1 MIKKNPCSFNQCLA
15 LTSLILI
22 NTCAYAEG
30 PASPHPNFGPSGSD
44 ATNQQINSMMQE
56 ALKDPK
62 AHAMMAEV
70 NEKLKTA
77 QKNQEPDP
85 LPDEP
90 SPSSAEL
97 ANLRAQYNQ
106 SMAATQKNPES
117 IDNEAFN
124 ALLHE
129 ALPLSPKQI
138 RTLRKLY
145 DLSQQAVAAP
155 PKAPPTPTS
164 SSTVISLQPG
174 ATPPIIRL
182 SAGFIS
188 SLVFVDVTGA
198 PWPITAYSIGDPN
211 SFNIQWDQKTNN
223 LFVQAMKSYCH
234 GNIAVRLFG
243 LNTPVMISLV
253 SGQREVDF
261 RVDLQVSGR
270 GPNAIEEIITN
281 SFQDSKINPI
291 LIHLL
296 DGIPPKGSVKLSV
309 SDGHGEAWVFHNKLY
324 FRTKLTVLSPAW
336 LATVS
341 SPDGTHVYEM
351 AKTPLILASKCGKS
365 INVYLMGL

>member
-1 MIKKNPCSFNQCLA
+1 MTIKNAFCLPSYSCLLACA
-15 LTSLILI
+15 LLSLAPSSHAQTP
-22 NTCAYAEG
+22 NTPM
-30 PASPHPNFGPSGSD
+30 PANVGPSGSD
-44 ATNQQINSMMQE
+44 ATTQQINDMMKE

-62 AHAMMAEV
+62 TQALMAQV
-70 NEKLKTA
+70 NEKLKATEQSPAEEESNQTA
-77 QKNQEPDP
+77 N
-85 LPDEP
+85 
-90 SPSSAEL
+90 EL
-97 ANLRAQYNQ
+97 AAMRARYNE
-106 SMAATQKNPES
+106 SMSARQKNPEGQ
-117 IDNEAFN
+117 DAEAFN
-124 ALLHE
+124 ALLNE

-138 RTLRKLY
+138 KTLKRLY
-145 DLSQQAVAAP
+145 DLSQQAVATP
-155 PKAPPTPTS
+155 VKAPPTPTS

-174 ATPPIIRL
+174 TTPPIIRL

-188 SLVFVDVTGA
+188 SLVFVDSTGA
-198 PWPITAYSIGDPN
+198 PWPITAFSIGDPN
-211 SFNIQWDQKTNN
+211 SFNVQWDQKTNA

-234 GNIAVRLFG
+234 GNVAVRLYG

-261 RVDLQVSGR
+261 RVDLQISGR

-291 LIHLL
+291 LIHML
-296 DGIPPKGSVKLSV
+296 DGIPPKGSVKLTV
-309 SDGHGEAWVFHNKLY
+309 GGGHGEAWVFQDKLY

-341 SPDGTHVYEM
+341 SADGTHVYEL

-365 INVYLMGL
+365 INIYLTGL